1 MATSSGGAGSP
12 AGGGCKGGRRTA
24 GEEDLL
30 VHEGLALQSPDLMPH
45 VLIEVGVHSL
55 LTERAVRGLV
65 QCGAGSWCVCAMPG
79 EGRLC
84 VYFGKGSF
92 GGAGSAAGGSSKC
105 GRRTAGEDDLLSGV
119 HEGLALQS
127 PDLMPHVLI
136 EVGHM

>member
-1 MATSSGGAGSP
+1 
-12 AGGGCKGGRRTA
+12 
-24 GEEDLL
+24 
-30 VHEGLALQSPDLMPH
+30 
-45 VLIEVGVHSL
+45 
-55 LTERAVRGLV
+55 
-65 QCGAGSWCVCAMPG
+65 
-79 EGRLC
+79 LC

-92 GGAGSAAGGSSKC
+92 GAAGGSSKC